1 MPRPQW
7 TTINSV
13 SINIDGIP
21 QLIMAWW
28 TQPNNSISAFEAIAA
43 GLPVDLEAAG
53 EFLPVSTT
61 PEPTTI
67 PPTGDEI

>member
-1 MPRPQW
+1 
-7 TTINSV
+7 
-13 SINIDGIP
+13 
-21 QLIMAWW
+21 MAWW

-43 GLPVDLEAAG
+43 GLPVDLEAVG